1 MGLVAEASR
10 ASSSLAR
17 WDCACSCGQ
26 NLANFGRLEE
36 YLDYE
41 YLRYLLESRS
51 AIAMI
56 GYGWMCEEK
65 LYAIWPYGCTLYI
78 FCLQQ
83 QTAKEKKVNNPIS
96 ASASD
101 CKRASSS
108 SSLSRSDLRLSGLW
122 AVGRLPISR
131 SNLIH
136 HTTTYTTRIEFESPE
151 FLS

>member
-17 WDCACSCGQ
+17 WDCACGWGQ

-65 LYAIWPYGCTLYI
+65 LYAIWLYI
-78 FCLQQ
+78 IHFLS
-83 QTAKEKKVNNPIS
+83 S
-96 ASASD
+96 AAN
-101 CKRASSS
+101 CKRKEGQQSHQRLCQRLQASFFQFQPFSF
-108 SSLSRSDLRLSGLW
+108 RPKALRPAFGQL
-122 AVGRLPISR
+122 APHISIKSHTSYNNLYN
-131 SNLIH
+131 SNLI
-136 HTTTYTTRIEFESPE
+136 RIS
-151 FLS
+151 